1 MHVTN
6 DDMWKESYAL
16 TETDVFDRTHMCS
29 ADSPNRVLRDSTH
42 AMQINC
48 ILLSKRRY
56 QCASNKNPR
65 QL

>member
-48 ILLSKRRY
+48 ILLSKRR
-56 QCASNKNPR
+56 
-65 QL
+65 